1 MVEDRLRR
9 HFDYYLSQTEV
20 FIHSV
25 LAVAGCHGSSNNR
38 DCGPNPMDRP

>member
-20 FIHSV
+20 FIYSV
-25 LAVAGCHGSSNNR
+25 LAVAGCHRSGNNR